1 MKNLKNI
8 NELKLASKSSCT
20 RPERNIR
27 QWKSNITRNI
37 KMRINGK
44 IQLLGIIPA
53 KQWKF
58 IRIENDSKYLSI
70 VNYKKQEED
79 ILEKKK

>member
-53 KQWKF
+53 KQ
-58 IRIENDSKYLSI
+58 
-70 VNYKKQEED
+70 
-79 ILEKKK
+79 